1 MNEEQ
6 IKKIIDSPPEY
17 DESKEDTLLSMVGQ
31 LYSRKMLPSFIVHL
45 AYSLPFLAGV
55 IYSGIKFFKTDQ
67 SQLQLMY
74 AAIFVC
80 CVQVIIFSKVKYWQ
94 MLHKNNISRE
104 IKRLEL
110 RIAELDET
118 VKNK

>member
-6 IKKIIDSPPEY
+6 IKKIIEGTY

-31 LYSRKMLPSFIVHL
+31 LYSKKMLPSFIVHA
-45 AYSLPFLAGV
+45 AYSLPFLVGAV
-55 IYSGIKFFKTDQ
+55 FCGIKFFRTDQ
-67 SQLQLMY
+67 IQFQIMH
-74 AAIFVC
+74 AAIFIC
-80 CVQVIIFSKVKYWQ
+80 CVQGIIFSKVKYWQ

-110 RIAELDET
+110 QIAELNET

>member
-1 MNEEQ
+1 MDEKE
-6 IKKIIDSPPEY
+6 IRKIIEDTYDDSR
-17 DESKEDTLLSMVGQ
+17 EDTLLSMTGQ
-31 LYSRKMLPSFIVHL
+31 LYSKQMLPSMLVH
-45 AYSLPFLAGV
+45 G
-55 IYSGIKFFKTDQ
+55 IYSIPFIAGAIYCGIKFFRTDQ
-67 SQLQLMY
+67 SQFQLMY

-80 CVQVIIFSKVKYWQ
+80 CVQGIIFSKAKYWQ

-110 RIAELDET
+110 RIADLTET

>member
-1 MNEEQ
+1 MNDEL
-6 IKKIIDSPPEY
+6 IKKIIDDTY

-31 LYSRKMLPSFIVHL
+31 LYSKKMLPSLIVHFVYG
-45 AYSLPFLAGV
+45 APFFAGA
-55 IYSGIKFFKTDQ
+55 IYCGIKFFKTDQ
-67 SQLQLMY
+67 SQFQLMY

-80 CVQVIIFSKVKYWQ
+80 CVQGIIFSKAKYWQ

-110 RIAELDET
+110 RIAELNET

>member
-1 MNEEQ
+1 MNDEQ
-6 IKKIIDSPPEY
+6 IKKIIEDTY
-17 DESKEDTLLSMVGQ
+17 DDSKENNLLSMLEQ
-31 LYSRKMLPSFIVHL
+31 LYSRKML
-45 AYSLPFLAGV
+45 YSLIAHGVYSSVFIALAFF
-55 IYSGIKFFKTDQ
+55 IAFKFFETDEM
-67 SQLQLMY
+67 QLNIMY

-80 CVQVIIFSKVKYWQ
+80 CVQFVIHRNDIYWQ

-110 RIAELDET
+110 RIAELNET

>member
-6 IKKIIDSPPEY
+6 VKRIIDNPQEY

-31 LYSRKMLPSFIVHL
+31 LYSRKMLPSMFAHF
-45 AYSLPFLAGV
+45 AYSVPFFAGA
-55 IYSGIKFFKTDQ
+55 IYCGIKFFKIDQ
-67 SQLQLMY
+67 SQFQLMY

-80 CVQVIIFSKVKYWQ
+80 CVQGIIFSKVKYWQ

-110 RIAELDET
+110 RIAELNET
-118 VKNK
+118 VKAR

>member
-1 MNEEQ
+1 MDKEQ
-6 IKKIIDSPPEY
+6 MKKIIDSPPEY

-31 LYSRKMLPSFIVHL
+31 LYSRKMLPSMFAHFV
-45 AYSLPFLAGV
+45 YSVPFFAGAV
-55 IYSGIKFFKTDQ
+55 YCGVKFFKTDQ
-67 SQLQLMY
+67 IQFQVMY

-80 CVQVIIFSKVKYWQ
+80 CVQGLIFSKVKYWQ

-110 RIAELDET
+110 RIAELRET
-118 VKNK
+118 LNEK

>member
-1 MNEEQ
+1 MDDEQ
-6 IKKIIDSPPEY
+6 VRKIIDSPPEY

-31 LYSRKMLPSFIVHL
+31 LYSRKMLPSFIVHA
-45 AYSLPFLAGV
+45 AYSSPWIILAVYCGFA
-55 IYSGIKFFKTDQ
+55 FFKAQ
-67 SQLQLMY
+67 QVQFQVMY
-74 AAIFVC
+74 GIIFVC
-80 CVQVIIFSKVKYWQ
+80 CIQFVIFSKVKYWQ